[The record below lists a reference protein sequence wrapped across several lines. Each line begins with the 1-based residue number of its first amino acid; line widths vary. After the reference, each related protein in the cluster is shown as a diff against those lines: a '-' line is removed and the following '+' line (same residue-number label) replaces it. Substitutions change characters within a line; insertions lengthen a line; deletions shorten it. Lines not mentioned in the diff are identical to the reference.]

1 MGVPLSR
8 RFERYWPMMWALA
21 FLGALGLASA
31 WGGPYAYPAGESP
44 ALVDRWLLGMNVVIE
59 RLFVAGW
66 TPLIYVAGAIGLG
79 RLAWPF
85 VRLSREFFALQ
96 AGFGLGAMLTYSHLL
111 GQSGLFASKLGL
123 VLAYAPLALGVLM
136 LLEQLMVR
144 QWARRGD
151 ISFNLAPIVVVVPLG
166 ILLTAA
172 CNAPGVLWSS
182 EFGGYDALS
191 YHLQLPQEW
200 LRLGRIV
207 PLEHNVYSFLPSY
220 VESAFVHLGVMR
232 GVAVGDPASP
242 GLLVQDGMPAI
253 GCQLLHA
260 FLAMLSSWLLSRA
273 VRAVLRR
280 GGFAERVA
288 TLCALVVGGVAFA
301 TPWVLVVGSLAY
313 NEMVMIAL
321 FSSAVVVAL
330 EEDVRPVN
338 RAIFAAI
345 MIGVACGAKPTA
357 LVFAGV
363 PTAILLLGMAPR
375 REWVRLVIPGSIVG
389 ALTLAPWMVRN
400 YQASGNPVFPAATT
414 VFGRAHWSSEQVER
428 FHHAHSFSGSL
439 GERLTLLVR
448 EDPNDPAGAR
458 HRGMMHRQWGGF
470 FPLCALALPVCVVG
484 LRRRGTEDARRLSWL
499 LPIGFLAQVVLW
511 LYTTHLQSRFLLP
524 LLVPGSCVLGGA
536 LATLAQLPP
545 GLRMREPVGLAAMVM
560 QVLFTLATYRVER
573 GGFPAG
579 RLLLT
584 PSVFAG
590 LSGLGEDVDSPD
602 RAAAITTNP
611 TYYVN
616 YRVLPRDGRVFLLGD
631 ATPFYY
637 VNTVTKEPVEVR
649 YATTWDTNPL
659 APDIAQGANYEGA
672 AMVLLDRGMMG
683 VWERSRNNDPRLAP
697 SRLDRWIRDH
707 ADVVMDWSRI
717 RFDLR
722 RDVQLLR
729 LR

>member
-1 MGVPLSR
+1 MV
-8 RFERYWPMMWALA
+8 WVMA
-21 FLGALGLASA
+21 FLAALGMASA
-31 WGGPYAYPAGESP
+31 WGGPYSFPSGEAPAR
-44 ALVDRWLLGMNVVIE
+44 LDRWLLGMNIVIE

-66 TPLIYVAGAIGLG
+66 TPLFYIAGAIGLG

-96 AGFGLGAMLTYSHLL
+96 AGFGLAAMLTYSHVM
-111 GQSGLFASKLGL
+111 GQLGLFTSRMGL
-123 VLAYAPLALGVLM
+123 VLAYAPLVLGGLM

-151 ISFNLAPIVVVVPLG
+151 ISFNLAPIVIVVPLG

-200 LRLGRIV
+200 LRLGRIT
-207 PLEHNVYSFLPSY
+207 PFEHNVYSFLPSY
-220 VESAFVHLGVMR
+220 VEAAFVHLGVMR
-232 GVAVGDPASP
+232 GVAVGDPASH
-242 GLLVQDGMPAI
+242 GLLAQEGMPAI
-253 GCQLLHA
+253 ACQLFHA
-260 FLAMLSSWLLSRA
+260 FVTLLSSWLLSRA

-280 GGFAERVA
+280 SGFEDRTA

-330 EEDVRPVN
+330 EADVRPAN
-338 RAIFAAI
+338 RAMFAAV
-345 MIGVACGAKPTA
+345 MVGVACGAKPTA

-363 PTAILLLGMAPR
+363 PTALLLLGMAPR
-375 REWVRLVIPGSIVG
+375 REWLRLLIPGAVVG
-389 ALTLAPWMVRN
+389 VLALAPWVVRN
-400 YQASGNPVFPAATT
+400 YQACGNPVFPAATSL
-414 VFGRAHWSSEQVER
+414 FGSAHWSSEQVER
-428 FHHAHSFSGSL
+428 FHAAHSFSGSL
-439 GERLTLLVR
+439 GDRLKLMVR

-470 FPLCALALPVCVVG
+470 FPLCVIALPVCVVG
-484 LRRRGTEDARRLSWL
+484 LRRRGTDDARRLSWL
-499 LPIGFLAQVVLW
+499 VPIGFGAQVVLW

-545 GLRMREPVGLAAMVM
+545 GLRVREPVGIAAMLM
-560 QVLFTLATYRVER
+560 QVFFTLAIYRVER

-584 PSVFAG
+584 PAVFAG

-637 VNTVTKEPVEVR
+637 LNTLTKEPVEVR

-659 APDIAQGANYEGA
+659 AQDIARGGNSEGA
-672 AMVLLDRGMMG
+672 AMVLLDRGMMN
-683 VWERSRNNDPRLAP
+683 VWDRSGSNDPRLAP
-697 SRLDRWIRDH
+697 GLLDRWVHDR